1 MSVRL
6 AFIVLLTVVVWPEPT
21 IFAQGSCEAGV
32 LSQMERES
40 KRFAEDVDESARN
53 VVNEELT
60 GAAFAAAKDVLKDN
74 ATAQAV
80 LDTRE
85 KWNTWK
91 EHVETAKKGLD
102 DVIDCSPNYAFSCL
116 MEQSRQTNAQIRKWL
131 ESLAGESAQ
140 AIKDKVTKVTGL
152 YRSYV
157 ERAFGN
163 AQTSIDSYL
172 NNCTAAAEQ
181 RIQTR
186 TSNGGG
192 PKSGIGAGTIV
203 TIAGAAVG
211 GVLGWK
217 YYQDT
222 MAESEALLNEFSN
235 LPFASPTQ
243 NTTSPPT
250 GASQY
255 NGTYR
260 ATVTRSCTPSGP
272 GVVCVQ
278 APQQGSC
285 SPTAFQFNVSSGVV
299 SDCGPWIGRG
309 TVQTNGSF
317 TGVYLGSSIDG
328 ITIRGTFPP
337 NGNGAFTLTGTGTQN
352 GGSYSVTIQVSK

>member
-6 AFIVLLTVVVWPEPT
+6 AFVVFLTVVVWPEPT
-21 IFAQGSCEAGV
+21 IFAQGSCEAGI

-40 KRFAEDVDESARN
+40 KRFADDVDESARN

-60 GAAFAAAKDVLKDN
+60 EAAFAAAKDVLKNN
-74 ATAQAV
+74 ATAQTV

-91 EHVETAKKGLD
+91 EHVETAQQGLD

-131 ESLAGESAQ
+131 ESLAGENAQ

-163 AQTSIDSYL
+163 TQTSINNYL
-172 NNCTAAAEQ
+172 NNCTAMAEQ

-186 TSNGGG
+186 TTTNA
-192 PKSGIGAGTIV
+192 PKSGIGAGTIA
-203 TIAGAAVG
+203 TIAGTAVG
-211 GVLGWK
+211 GILGWK

-222 MAESEALLNEFSN
+222 MAESDALLREFGNITTPSS
-235 LPFASPTQ
+235 SPVS
-243 NTTSPPT
+243 NTTPTTPAPPT
-250 GASQY
+250 GVRAFDGTYDFEFVRTMPGGSQETVRVPRY
-255 NGTYR
+255 LIINNGRLTTSENTINGTVD
-260 ATVTRSCTPSGP
+260 ASGLVNAV
-272 GVVCVQ
+272 GVCPINSEP
-278 APQQGSC
+278 ADWRGRM
-285 SPTAFQFNVSSGVV
+285 SS
-299 SDCGPWIGRG
+299 
-309 TVQTNGSF
+309 N
-317 TGVYLGSSIDG
+317 
-328 ITIRGTFPP
+328 
-337 NGNGAFTLTGTGTQN
+337 GTGSGNYTCRF
-352 GGSYSVTIQVSK
+352 GGINRTWSANNRR